1 MRRLALLSTLLL
13 MLAAAV
19 TGCATSR
26 VAPSER
32 LVVVDATPRQTL
44 ASAIDELVERGF
56 VIRLADAE
64 LGRIDAVLAT
74 RSGYVVTLETSEAA
88 SGTRLSIHGRQ
99 AGQPLDPARFDSLI
113 AAIQARLAGVDAV
126 GSQAP

>member
-1 MRRLALLSTLLL
+1 MSRLAPMSLLLL
-13 MLAAAV
+13 MLAASI

-32 LVVVDATPRQTL
+32 LAVVDATPRQTL

-64 LGRIDAVLAT
+64 LGRVDAVLAT
-74 RSGYVVTLETSEAA
+74 RSGYVLTLQAREAA
-88 SGTRLSIHGRQ
+88 SGTRLAIHGRQ
-99 AGQPLDPARFDSLI
+99 GGQPLDPARFDPLL
-113 AAIQARLAGVDAV
+113 AAIQARLAAADAV